1 MFIKLKKNRL
11 SGLTII
17 EMLVATGIGSVVL
30 AALAA
35 ISMFTMRSFAAMAN
49 YSDLESGSRN
59 ALDHMTMD
67 IRQTYGLRDN
77 PTNELD
83 FDDAPDHQTLK
94 YIYDPDKQTLT
105 RWKNG
110 DHTQLL
116 TNCVAL
122 RFDLFQRNTS
132 NATYNQYPITS
143 NAALCKVVQVTWTC
157 KRSLYGSALYNTEV
171 VQTAKIVIRKK

>member
-1 MFIKLKKNRL
+1 MFIKLKKRTF
-11 SGLTII
+11 SGMTLV
-17 EMLVATGIGSVVL
+17 EMLVATGIGAVVL
-30 AALAA
+30 TTLAS
-35 ISMFTMRSFAAMAN
+35 ISLFTMRSFAAVAN
-49 YSDLESGSRN
+49 YADLENESRN

-67 IRQTYGLRDN
+67 IRQTFGLVAN
-77 PTNELD
+77 TAKELD
-83 FDDAPDHQTLK
+83 FEDAPDHQTLK
-94 YIYDPDKQTLT
+94 FIYDPNAQSLM

-110 DHTQLL
+110 NATKLLDHCTD
-116 TNCVAL
+116 L

-132 NATYNQYPITS
+132 NNTYNQYPITS

>member
-1 MFIKLKKNRL
+1 MFIKLTKRIK
-11 SGLTII
+11 SGMSIP
-17 EMLVATGIGSVVL
+17 EMLVSVAVGSLVF

-35 ISMFTMRSFAAMAN
+35 FSLFTLRSFAAMAN
-49 YSDLESGSRN
+49 YADLESKSRN

-77 PTNELD
+77 PVNELD
-83 FDDAPDHQTLK
+83 FEDAPDHQTLK
-94 YIYDPDKQTLT
+94 FIYDPSLQTLT
-105 RWKNG
+105 RVKNG
-110 DHTQLL
+110 SYSQLL
-116 TNCVAL
+116 TNCTDL

-143 NAALCKVVQVTWTC
+143 NAALCKVVQVTWRC
-157 KRSLYGSALYNTEV
+157 QRSLYGSKLFNTEV

>member
-1 MFIKLKKNRL
+1 MFIKLKKRIQ
-11 SGLTII
+11 SGMTIP
-17 EMLVATGIGSVVL
+17 EMLVSVGVGSLVL

-35 ISMFTMRSFAAMAN
+35 FSLFTMRSFAGMAN
-49 YSDLESGSRN
+49 YAELEGESRN

-67 IRQTYGLRDN
+67 IRQTYGLRTN
-77 PTNELD
+77 MANELD

-94 YIYDPDKQTLT
+94 FIYDPTAQTLT
-105 RWKNG
+105 RVKNG
-110 DHTQLL
+110 NYTKLLDH
-116 TNCVAL
+116 CVDL

-132 NATYNQYPITS
+132 NATYNQYPVTS

-157 KRSLYGSALYNTEV
+157 KRSLYGSSLFNTEV

>member
-1 MFIKLKKNRL
+1 MSLPETL
-11 SGLTII
+11 MSVG
-17 EMLVATGIGSVVL
+17 VASL
-30 AALAA
+30 LFAAVAA
-35 ISMFTMRSFAAMAN
+35 FSLFTLRSFAAMAN
-49 YSDLESGSRN
+49 YADLETESRN

-67 IRQTYGLRDN
+67 IRQTFGLRSN
-77 PTNELD
+77 MVNELD

-94 YIYDPDKQTLT
+94 FIYDPNAQTLY

-110 DHTQLL
+110 LPNKLLDHCTD
-116 TNCVAL
+116 L

-157 KRSLYGSALYNTEV
+157 KRSLYGSKLLNTEV